1 MTGVGAEG
9 WSAYLRRRLL
19 WVDCIAAALAGT
31 AVLAFSGW
39 LSRLYA
45 LPRDLLLLI
54 GAVNLLYGC
63 YSFSLAVRAR
73 RPRRLINLLV
83 FANLGWAVVCLGLAV
98 VFWEP
103 ATWFGLGQLIG
114 EAVFVGGLA
123 GLEWSQRD
131 RLLTAA

>member
-1 MTGVGAEG
+1 VAAEG
-9 WSAYLRRRLL
+9 WRAVLPRKLL
-19 WVDCIAAALAGT
+19 WVDCTAAALAGV

-39 LSRLYA
+39 LSRLYG

-73 RPRRLINLLV
+73 RPRHLIHLLV
-83 FANLGWAVVCLGLAV
+83 FANLGWAAVCLVLTVA
-98 VFWEP
+98 FREP
-103 ATWFGLGQLIG
+103 ATLFGLAQLIG

-123 GLEWSQRD
+123 SLEWRYRD
-131 RLLTAA
+131 QLLTVA

>member
-1 MTGVGAEG
+1 VAAEG
-9 WSAYLRRRLL
+9 WRAVLPRKLL
-19 WVDCIAAALAGT
+19 WVDCTAAALAGV

-39 LSRLYA
+39 LSRLYG

-73 RPRRLINLLV
+73 RPRRLIHLLV
-83 FANLGWAVVCLGLAV
+83 FANLCWAAVCLVLAV
-98 VFWEP
+98 AFREP
-103 ATWFGLGQLIG
+103 ATLFGLAQLIG

-123 GLEWSQRD
+123 SLEWRYRD
-131 RLLTAA
+131 QLLTVA